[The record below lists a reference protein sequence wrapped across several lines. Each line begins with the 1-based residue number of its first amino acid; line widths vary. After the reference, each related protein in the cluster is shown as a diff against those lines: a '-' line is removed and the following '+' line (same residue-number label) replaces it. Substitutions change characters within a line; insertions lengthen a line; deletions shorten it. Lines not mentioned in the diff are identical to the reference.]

1 MEKMSDL
8 PRELVEE
15 ILSRVPVKSM
25 REVRLTCKKW
35 NTLSK
40 HIGKAAAASREGEFL
55 GIRLVYNRVFQ
66 ISVNLHGIHNN
77 ADSFIKPKGKL
88 ISLKDPDDVVISEIS
103 HCEGLLLCTTGDLTR
118 LVVWNPYTGQTRW
131 ICLKDRFSL
140 HFYDHAIGY
149 GKSKSCRAHKI
160 LRFDPYFKESVYEI
174 YEFNFNSWRVLDVT
188 PDWYRAYGFGCVS
201 LKGNI
206 YWGATDDELRKGVA
220 DFLLCFDFT
229 TERFGPHLSLPFRP
243 YDGDDVLT
251 LSAFGEEQLAV
262 LFQPFRSNG
271 MEIWV
276 TTKIEPNAVLWS
288 KFLAFDL
295 RPLNDGSFLIDK
307 EQRAAVVFHKD
318 RDVINLTRYTAYIIG
333 ENGYFREVNIG
344 KITDSGI
351 SLLTCSY
358 VPSSVFF

>member
-55 GIRLVYNRVFQ
+55 GIVMV
-66 ISVNLHGIHNN
+66 
-77 ADSFIKPKGKL
+77 K
-88 ISLKDPDDVVISEIS
+88 
-103 HCEGLLLCTTGDLTR
+103 
-118 LVVWNPYTGQTRW
+118 
-131 ICLKDRFSL
+131 
-140 HFYDHAIGY
+140 
-149 GKSKSCRAHKI
+149 
-160 LRFDPYFKESVYEI
+160 
-174 YEFNFNSWRVLDVT
+174 
-188 PDWYRAYGFGCVS
+188 YR
-201 LKGNI
+201 GNI
-206 YWGATDDELRKGVA
+206 YWGATDEELREGVA

-243 YDGDDVLT
+243 YDEDDVVT

-307 EQRAAVVFHKD
+307 EKRDVVVFHED
-318 RDVINLTRYTAYIIG
+318 RDKSVHEIYEFKSNSWRVLDLTDDCYGMQIWVTNKIELNAVSWSKFLAIVDMGVLIDPSFLIHKEKQAVVVFDEHGDLVNHRRDIAYFVG
-333 ENGYFREVNIG
+333 VSGYFRQMDLGE
-344 KITDSGI
+344 ITDRKG
-351 SLLTCSY
+351 LLRACSY

>member
-1 MEKMSDL
+1 MEKMYNL

-15 ILSRVPVKSM
+15 ILSRVPVKWM

-35 NTLSK
+35 NTISK
-40 HIGKAAAASREGEFL
+40 HIGKAAAAREGEFL
-55 GIRLVYNRVFQ
+55 GIVLARGLEPLYRTNSVDLPQRQ
-66 ISVNLHGIHNN
+66 IS
-77 ADSFIKPKGKL
+77 SP
-88 ISLKDPDDVVISEIS
+88 LKQHV
-103 HCEGLLLCTTGDLTR
+103 L
-118 LVVWNPYTGQTRW
+118 YM
-131 ICLKDRFSL
+131 
-140 HFYDHAIGY
+140 YAHAIGY
-149 GKSKSCRAHKI
+149 DKSKSCRAHKI
-160 LRFDPYFKESVYEI
+160 LWFADPIFKKSVSEI
-174 YEFNFNSWRVLDVT
+174 YEFNSNSWRVLDVT
-188 PDWYRAYGFGCVS
+188 RDWYIAYVFGCVS

-206 YWGATDDELRKGVA
+206 YWGVTDEELQQGGA
-220 DFLLCFDFT
+220 DFLICFDFT
-229 TERFGPHLSLPFRP
+229 TEKFGPRLSLPFRP
-243 YDGDDVLT
+243 YGEDDVVT

-276 TTKIEPNAVLWS
+276 TTKIEPNVVLWS

-307 EQRAAVVFHKD
+307 EKRAVVVFHED

-344 KITDSGI
+344 EITDNGNY
-351 SLLTCSY
+351 LLTCSY